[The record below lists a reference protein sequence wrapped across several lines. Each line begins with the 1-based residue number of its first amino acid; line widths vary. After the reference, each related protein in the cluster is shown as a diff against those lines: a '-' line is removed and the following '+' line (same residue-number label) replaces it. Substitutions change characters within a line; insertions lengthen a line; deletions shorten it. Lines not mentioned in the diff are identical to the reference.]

1 MNKDLK
7 SFLLVFICVVSFAFL
22 WKFII
27 ISVIIWLVLR
37 FIAREYIKFKYKG
50 EDEYVS
56 KWDRS

>member
-7 SFLLVFICVVSFAFL
+7 SFLMVFICVVSFAFL

-27 ISVIIWLVLR
+27 ISGIIWLVLR
-37 FIAREYIKFKYKG
+37 FIAREYIKYKYEGVDK
-50 EDEYVS
+50 YAS